1 MTVQPLSEIKDRR
14 DFAEAFGTAMAGAV
28 QTLRSIS
35 KFGRE
40 QNLPKSYLVE
50 FHPKHNGHLP
60 QPWTTEALFE
70 TLSNDQG
77 AFGSVVRRTKDD
89 SLLYLSHDEGA
100 NSAEFIID
108 SLNPRFL
115 VFHTLSNA
123 KATDRF
129 VFNRLTQYHQEFDL
143 FWLPVSL
150 LESVEQRERVTGW
163 EAAFEPL
170 LDESKF
176 ERQDDDHDV
185 GEIDEELRE
194 ELVELEEELPSMTP
208 SHTRLRINI
217 LRPNAMN
224 TYWQVKQKPS
234 VFPDVPLSS
243 VLAERFDDEL
253 STQAR
258 ARIKWNGKI
267 TGRGTDFLAYSQIV
281 NGTLDSYASAV
292 TSLESQ
298 YSLGLTPCQEGHLGF
313 GLKGE
318 PFWVTF
324 ESPINVESVVY
335 GMFNCVPP
343 FRLMG
348 EPEKLGDDYYVID
361 AVDLHV
367 GQPLAIEVSPN
378 LMRIYLYEGTCGNT
392 IVRILRSLQH
402 FVDSNLSHSDLGSEQ
417 TAWH

>member
-14 DFAEAFGTAMAGAV
+14 DFADAFGTAMAGAV
-28 QTLRSIS
+28 QTYRSIS

-50 FHPKHNGHLP
+50 FHPKRNGHVP
-60 QPWTTEALFE
+60 NSWSTEALFK
-70 TLSNDQG
+70 TLSNDQS
-77 AFGSVVRRTKDD
+77 ALESVVRRTKDD
-89 SLLYLSHDEGA
+89 SLLYLSHDENL

-129 VFNRLTQYHQEFDL
+129 IFNRLTQYHQEFDL
-143 FWLPVSL
+143 FWLPVDL
-150 LESVEQRERVTGW
+150 LESVEKRERVTGW
-163 EAAFEPL
+163 EAAFQPL
-170 LDESKF
+170 LDQSKF
-176 ERQDDDHDV
+176 EPREDDQEVADL
-185 GEIDEELRE
+185 EEELRE
-194 ELVELEEELPSMTP
+194 LEEEVPEAIP
-208 SHTRLRINI
+208 NHTRLRINI
-217 LRPNAMN
+217 SRPNAME
-224 TYWQVKQKPS
+224 TYWQLKRDSS

-243 VLAERFDDEL
+243 VLAERFDSDL

-267 TGRGTDFLAYSQIV
+267 TGRGTDFSAYSKIV
-281 NGTLDSYASAV
+281 DGTLDSYASVV
-292 TSLESQ
+292 TSLEAQ
-298 YSLGLTPCQEGHLGF
+298 YSLGLMPCQGEHLGF

-318 PFWVTF
+318 PFSITF
-324 ESPINVESVVY
+324 ESPINVDSVIY

-348 EPEKLGDDYYVID
+348 EPEKLADDYYVID
-361 AVDLHV
+361 ALDLHV

-402 FVDSNLSHSDLGSEQ
+402 FVDSNLSHSDLGSQ
-417 TAWH
+417 QNPWH